1 MLIYTNHDIPLLPRL
16 LLSFLHLSPRAT
28 LPTNLICLVLVLVIT
43 SLITVVE
50 RKLLAITQRR
60 YGPDVNGYV
69 GMAQILADGL
79 KLILKSIYVTATRQ
93 HGTATHTH
101 WIEYA

>member
-1 MLIYTNHDIPLLPRL
+1 MPVV
-16 LLSFLHLSPRAT
+16 LSPKAVV
-28 LPTNLICLVLVLVIT
+28 PSAVVCLVLVLLVT

-50 RKLLAITQRR
+50 RKLLAMTQRR
-60 YGPDVNGYV
+60 YGPDVNGYI

-93 HGTATHTH
+93 HGQSTYLHLT
-101 WIEYA
+101 EFL

>member
-1 MLIYTNHDIPLLPRL
+1 V
-16 LLSFLHLSPRAT
+16 LLSPKAVLSV
-28 LPTNLICLVLVLVIT
+28 NVVCLILILLVT

-79 KLILKSIYVTATRQ
+79 KLMLKSIYVTAVR
-93 HGTATHTH
+93 HNNNSTHEL
-101 WIEYA
+101 WLVFA